1 MSILRSIPVTT
12 YKKIKRIIPSHIKR
26 PEWLGVENPIF
37 QVDQISKI
45 SKEELKI

>member
-12 YKKIKRIIPSHIKR
+12 FKKTKRVIPSHIKR

-37 QVDQISKI
+37 QVEKISKI
-45 SKEELKI
+45 SKEELIV